1 LKRNITYYPH
11 YVDSHNHWKFKLLR
25 SPLGWE
31 AEGKFWALNN
41 MIAASENCVLKLSK
55 KQIRAAVMNDLS
67 LSSEQFERFITILTH
82 ECELIIDLDGCITTD
97 IVRDSLQL
105 VMKDR
110 EESRK
115 RKQKEKEITQTKIFS
130 I

>member
-1 LKRNITYYPH
+1 
-11 YVDSHNHWKFKLLR
+11 
-25 SPLGWE
+25 
-31 AEGKFWALNN
+31 
-41 MIAASENCVLKLSK
+41 
-55 KQIRAAVMNDLS
+55 MNDLS

-82 ECELIIDLDGCITTD
+82 ECELIVNLDGCITTD
-97 IVRDSLQL
+97 IVCDSLQL

-115 RKQKEKEITQTKIFS
+115 RKQKEKEITNTEIFS

>member
-1 LKRNITYYPH
+1 M
-11 YVDSHNHWKFKLLR
+11 
-25 SPLGWE
+25 
-31 AEGKFWALNN
+31 FWALNN
-41 MIAASENCVLKLSK
+41 MIAASDNCALKISK

-67 LSSEQFERFITILTH
+67 LSSEEFERFITILTH
-82 ECELIIDLDGCITTD
+82 ECELIINLDGYITKD

-110 EESRK
+110 EEARK
-115 RKQKEKEITQTKIFS
+115 RYQKDKGIKQTKIFS

>member
-1 LKRNITYYPH
+1 MKRNIAYYPH

-25 SPLGWE
+25 SLLGWE
-31 AEGKFWALNN
+31 AEGMFWALNN
-41 MIAASENCVLKLSK
+41 MIAASDNCALKISK

-82 ECELIIDLDGCITTD
+82 ECELIIDLDGYITTD
-97 IVRDSLQL
+97 IVRDSLHL

-110 EESRK
+110 EVARK
-115 RKQKEKEITQTKIFS
+115 RKQKEKDIKQTKIFS